1 MNTPSVFQAA
11 VYANIASGTGNTI
24 VDAVA
29 GSGKTT
35 TIMGALASVPSGCTI
50 ALFAFNKSIAT
61 ELGARAP
68 RGVEVKT
75 LHAHGFSAVRRAFP
89 GVKVDND
96 KSIALC
102 VALFGASDNL
112 HPVRSRYSAVAD
124 LVSKAKD
131 TLVAR
136 GDLFALDDLIDVFG
150 IDCPDSDDDRAL
162 FVDAAMAVLV
172 RSSEVTD
179 VVDFSDM
186 CWLPVV
192 LNLRVWS
199 YDRVFVDET
208 QDLSPTQIELLLLCM
223 KRNGRICAVGDERQ
237 AIYGFRG
244 ADVNTIPNL
253 IKRLDATVLPL
264 SITYRCARSIAALA
278 ATEVPHFTASDNAA
292 EGYVG
297 PSNTDAMIEAAVAG
311 DMVISRA
318 NAPLMTLCL
327 KFLASGRRASI
338 KGRDVGA
345 GIARLV
351 KKSRARSVP
360 AFLEWSKAW
369 HKKETARLVKSERP
383 TDAADDMLECLFALA
398 EGAKGVPE
406 ILTRC
411 DSLFSDEGGPE
422 TKITLGT
429 THKLKGLEADRVWML
444 EGTYR
449 RNKGG
454 EEANC
459 WYVAVTRA
467 KSSLYLV
474 AKEAWKKT
482 PGQ

>member
-1 MNTPSVFQAA
+1 MISEYQAA
-11 VYANIASGTGNTI
+11 VYANVATGEGNTI
-24 VDAVA
+24 VAARA

-35 TIMGALASVPSGCTI
+35 TIMGALASVPAGKTI
-50 ALFAFNKSIAT
+50 ALFAFNKSIAV
-61 ELGARAP
+61 ELGNRAP

-89 GVKVDND
+89 GVKVDD
-96 KSIALC
+96 KKSIGIC
-102 VALFGASDNL
+102 VALFGAADDL
-112 HPVRSRYSAVAD
+112 HPVRSRYAAVAD

-136 GDLFALDDLIDVFG
+136 DDLFALDDLIDAFG
-150 IDCPDSDDDRAL
+150 IDCPDSDEDRAL
-162 FVDAAMAVLV
+162 FVEAAMRVLV

-179 VVDFSDM
+179 VIDFADM

-192 LNLRVWS
+192 LALRVWAF
-199 YDRVFVDET
+199 DRVFVDET
-208 QDLSPTQIELLLLCM
+208 QDLSPCQIELLLLCV
-223 KRNGRICAVGDERQ
+223 KRGGRICAVGDERQ

-264 SITYRCARSIAALA
+264 SITYRCSRAVTALA
-278 ATEVPHFTASDNAA
+278 ASEVPDFTPAPNAV

-297 PSNTDAMIEAAVAG
+297 PSNEEIMVQEAAAG
-311 DMVISRA
+311 DMIISRA
-318 NAPLMTLCL
+318 NAPLM
-327 KFLASGRRASI
+327 KFALRLLASGKRAAI
-338 KGRDVGA
+338 KGRDIGA
-345 GIARLV
+345 GIARIV

-360 AFLEWSKAW
+360 AFLAW
-369 HKKETARLVKSERP
+369 AKSWHARETARLVKSERP
-383 TDAADDMLECLFALA
+383 TDAADDMLECLYALSD
-398 EGAKGVPE
+398 GAKSVAE
-406 ILTRC
+406 ILSRC
-411 DSLFSDEGGPE
+411 ETLFSDEGGAE
-422 TKITLGT
+422 SRITLGT

-444 EGTYR
+444 DSTYR

-467 KSSLYLV
+467 KTSLYLV
-474 AKEAWKKT
+474 QKNE
-482 PGQ
+482 G